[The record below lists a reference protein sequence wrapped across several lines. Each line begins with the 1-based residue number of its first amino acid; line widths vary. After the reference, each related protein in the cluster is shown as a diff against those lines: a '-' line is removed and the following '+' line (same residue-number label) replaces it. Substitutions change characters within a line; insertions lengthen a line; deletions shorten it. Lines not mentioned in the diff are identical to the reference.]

1 MGTKIGIILVDEEDT
16 KENLIG
22 GKQKKCRCIAKVT
35 RTHQAIQVAAI
46 RTRLKPVYPPLKKN
60 FGRCDVSQ
68 PSEAPLLSI
77 CLIYTG
83 LCPNLPAR
91 LLQTGRDRLASKSDV
106 APRRNS
112 KATPAQSGQISVKLR
127 HIVLEQRLFHSN
139 ERILALDDVA
149 CITQRIVGII
159 NMQFEMT
166 EVMHLETSFCL

>member
-46 RTRLKPVYPPLKKN
+46 RTRLKP
-60 FGRCDVSQ
+60 
-68 PSEAPLLSI
+68 
-77 CLIYTG
+77 
-83 LCPNLPAR
+83 
-91 LLQTGRDRLASKSDV
+91 
-106 APRRNS
+106 
-112 KATPAQSGQISVKLR
+112 
-127 HIVLEQRLFHSN
+127 

-159 NMQFEMT
+159 NMQSEMT